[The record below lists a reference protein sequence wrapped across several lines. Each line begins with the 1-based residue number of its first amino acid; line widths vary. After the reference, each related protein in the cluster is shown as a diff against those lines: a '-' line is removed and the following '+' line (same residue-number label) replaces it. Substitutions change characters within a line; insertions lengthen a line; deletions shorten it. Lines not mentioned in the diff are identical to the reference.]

1 MCIILSFSFFFI
13 YASSVYFYLSH
24 FLSSS
29 LLLFEHVEGLIS
41 ELRCFGAYLSK
52 PSLLLNDSTGRKQ
65 IVRLIRSAQLAWLV
79 ILLLLF
85 CWKNII
91 IQSYLHHA
99 EQKPNQH
106 FNSDKWWVYTLKS
119 GFDSKRGRIL
129 KKNKNKHDVSGI

>member
-1 MCIILSFSFFFI
+1 MCIIPSFSFFL
-13 YASSVYFYLSH
+13 YSSSVSLYLSH

-29 LLLFEHVEGLIS
+29 LLLFLLVFEHVEGLIS

-52 PSLLLNDSTGRKQ
+52 QSPLLNDSTGRKQ
-65 IVRLIRSAQLAWLV
+65 IVRLIRSARLAWLV

-91 IQSYLHHA
+91 TQSSLHHD

-106 FNSDKWWVYTLKS
+106 FNSDK
-119 GFDSKRGRIL
+119 
-129 KKNKNKHDVSGI
+129 